1 MHMEQLLEILE
12 DIDPAVDY
20 RTETDLVGDGILN
33 SLSIMT
39 LVVEIRDAFDV
50 DITPQDILPENF
62 RSAQAIYALIRR
74 RQSEE

>member
-1 MHMEQLLEILE
+1 MEQLLEILE
-12 DIDPAVDY
+12 DIDPTVDY

-39 LVVEIRDAFDV
+39 LVAEIRDAFDV

-62 RSAQAIYALIRR
+62 RSAQAIYALIQR

>member
-1 MHMEQLLEILE
+1 MEQLLEILE
-12 DIDPAVDY
+12 DIDPTVDY

-62 RSAQAIYALIRR
+62 RSAQAIYALIQR

>member
-1 MHMEQLLEILE
+1 MEQLLEILE
-12 DIDPAVDY
+12 DIDPTVDY
-20 RTETDLVGDGILN
+20 RTETDLVRDGILN

-62 RSAQAIYALIRR
+62 RSAQAIYALIQR